1 MNEVVNKLKG
11 RLGLI
16 VLAVAVVIIVSG
28 FYIYQHYRNTHI
40 STDDSY
46 VTGRIHVVASK
57 VPGTVKALLVKDNQ
71 FVKEK
76 DTLLEIDDQDYSVKV
91 RESESTVGAEKAR
104 LEEIGSRGEVARKQ
118 LTEFNFRMKS
128 AKANLRL
135 ETVNLKQSEIDFHRM
150 ERLFANKIIAED
162 IQRNLGG
169 SMGVAFATTML
180 SRGTQIHQAH
190 LSEHITS
197 FDSGY
202 WNAANQS
209 AQLLSLQGMDPVTA
223 QQGGA
228 GVIHNELLRQAY
240 MLSFNDVFFVL
251 TIMMICMLPFILFMR
266 HVDHSAVKP

>member
-46 VTGRIHVVASK
+46 VTGRIHLVA
-57 VPGTVKALLVKDNQ
+57 
-71 FVKEK
+71 
-76 DTLLEIDDQDYSVKV
+76 
-91 RESESTVGAEKAR
+91 
-104 LEEIGSRGEVARKQ
+104 
-118 LTEFNFRMKS
+118 
-128 AKANLRL
+128 
-135 ETVNLKQSEIDFHRM
+135 
-150 ERLFANKIIAED
+150 
-162 IQRNLGG
+162 
-169 SMGVAFATTML
+169 
-180 SRGTQIHQAH
+180 
-190 LSEHITS
+190 
-197 FDSGY
+197 Y